1 MTRYWKILIVCI
13 LFLGI
18 AQAASAS
25 ISVSNIAITP
35 SGDLVSGQT
44 SVTASFVVDFIAGG
58 GDTFPSEDTLQLS
71 TDLSNAHWT
80 KVLLLDGVENPQPID
95 IGPNVNINGWTLSYP
110 SNKEVQ
116 LKVSL
121 EGTTPTV
128 SQSGEITVFKVAD
141 LNARN
146 QADASSQVIKKKMVL
161 NPSEITSAIP
171 KLKTDLAGIK
181 AVIDQLN
188 ADGVDVS
195 AAETKYNDAM
205 ANIQKAES
213 TTNYSNAQTYV
224 SQVQKSIT
232 DLNTLLKQLQTT
244 DAINKASVPIDQTDE
259 IITYF
264 QVNKSM
270 SNDAR
275 LSPIITKRERA
286 ADLLVDARD
295 LSSQGSYDEATNKAN
310 EALAKGQE
318 ALADAQALKTEVDS
332 NPLSGIGNA
341 LGGAGGAIGGVLIYI
356 GVIVLIVVVAVVGI
370 VLFRRRRRWDE
381 LG

>member
-1 MTRYWKILIVCI
+1 MTRNWKILIICI

-18 AQAASAS
+18 AQAASAT

-44 SVTASFVVDFIAGG
+44 SVSASFVVNFISTG
-58 GDTFPSEDTLQLS
+58 GDTFSSSDTLKLS
-71 TDLSNAHWT
+71 TDLTDAHWN
-80 KVLLLDGVENPQPID
+80 KVLVLEGVDNPQPVE
-95 IGPNVNINGWTLSYP
+95 IGPNVNINGWTLAYP

-116 LKVSL
+116 LEVSL
-121 EGTTPTV
+121 EGVTPTV
-128 SQSGEITVFKVAD
+128 SQTGEITVFRVAD
-141 LNARN
+141 SATEVVKTKT
-146 QADASSQVIKKKMVL
+146 VI
-161 NPSEITSAIP
+161 NPAEIATAIP
-171 KLKTDLAGIK
+171 QLKSDLAGIK
-181 AVIDQLN
+181 ATLDQLK
-188 ADGVDVS
+188 ADGVDTS
-195 AAETKYNDAM
+195 AAEAKYNDAM
-205 ANIQKAES
+205 SNIQKAES
-213 TTNYSNAQTYV
+213 TSNYSNAQTYI
-224 SQVQKSIT
+224 SQVRKTIT
-232 DLNTLLKQLQTT
+232 DLNTQLTQLRTA

-259 IITYF
+259 IITYL

-295 LSSQGSYDEATNKAN
+295 LSSQGNYEEAKTKAN

-318 ALADAQALKTEVDS
+318 ALSDAQDLKTQVDS
-332 NPLSGIGNA
+332 NPLSGIGSA

>member
-25 ISVSNIAITP
+25 LSVKNIAISP
-35 SGDLVSGQT
+35 SGDLISGQT
-44 SVTASFVVDFIAGG
+44 SVSASFIVDFIAVGG
-58 GDTFPSEDTLQLS
+58 ETFSSSDTLKLS
-71 TDLSNAHWT
+71 TDLTDAHWT
-80 KVLLLDGVENPQPID
+80 KVLVLDGVDNPQPLD

-110 SNKEVQ
+110 SSKTVSLE
-116 LKVSL
+116 VSL

-128 SQSGEITVFKVAD
+128 KESGEITVFRVAD
-141 LNARN
+141 S
-146 QADASSQVIKKKMVL
+146 ASEVVKTKNVI
-161 NPSEITSAIP
+161 NPAEIAAAIP
-171 KLKTDLAGIK
+171 SLKSNLASIK
-181 AVIDQLN
+181 ATLDQLQ
-188 ADGVDVS
+188 ADGVDTS
-195 AAETKYNDAM
+195 AAEAKYNDAM
-205 ANIQKAES
+205 SNVQKAES
-213 TTNYSNAQTYV
+213 TTNYSNAGTYI
-224 SQVQKSIT
+224 SQAQKDIA
-232 DLNTLLKQLQTT
+232 DLNTSLKQLQTT
-244 DAINKASVPIDQTDE
+244 DAIERAGVPIDQTDQ
-259 IITYF
+259 IITYL

-275 LSPIITKRERA
+275 LAPIITKRERA

-295 LSSQGSYDEATNKAN
+295 LSSQGNYDEATNKAN

-318 ALADAQALKTEVDS
+318 ALSDAQSLKTEVDS
-332 NPLSGIGNA
+332 NPLAGIGNA

-356 GVIVLIVVVAVVGI
+356 GVIVLIVVVAVVGV